1 MWDNRAQYVDNHDGD
16 NATMI
21 LDYGRSLHQQLEIRL
36 ANVWA
41 PELKDPGGIEVRT
54 FVKRWFARYASPKW
68 PFIVWSHRMV
78 EADKEQMTFNRYV
91 GTITTAD
98 GKRTLNTEVMAY
110 IVQMGFTGG
119 IGSIARG

>member
-41 PELKDPGGIEVRT
+41 PELSDPGGLEVQV
-54 FVKRWFARYASPKW
+54 FVRRWFLRHSKLRW
-68 PFIVWSHRMV
+68 PFIVWSHRMK

-98 GKRTLNTEVMAY
+98 GKRTLNTEVMAF
-110 IVQMGFTGG
+110 IVANGYTGG
-119 IGSIARG
+119 IGSIVRK